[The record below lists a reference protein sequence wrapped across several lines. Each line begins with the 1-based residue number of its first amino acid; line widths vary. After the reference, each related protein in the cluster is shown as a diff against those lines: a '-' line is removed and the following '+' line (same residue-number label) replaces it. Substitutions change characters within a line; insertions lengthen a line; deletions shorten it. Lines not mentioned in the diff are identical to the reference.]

1 MKTSGTT
8 QSRAPAL
15 GGGDADFALRLAG
28 HRLATAEILYHLP
41 DHPHVLQSF
50 VWQTLDLPP
59 RFPRLIRFLD
69 HWCREID
76 AVIHS
81 VRLAAEGDDALHP
94 VRWRNVD
101 DVLRV
106 Q

>member
-1 MKTSGTT
+1 MNRPLTAGSV
-8 QSRAPAL
+8 RDREELAA
-15 GGGDADFALRLAG
+15 RLAG

-59 RFPRLIRFLD
+59 RFPRILRFLD
-69 HWCREID
+69 HWRREID

-81 VRLAAEGDDALHP
+81 VRLASEGESDLRAAQ
-94 VRWRNVD
+94 WRRVD
-101 DVLRV
+101 EVLRI